1 MYTILLVLGIA
12 LAAFGGDRFVRGAV
26 GISVALRIPAGIIGA
41 TVAAFATSSPEL
53 SVSVISALEGDPEL
67 ALGDAAG
74 SNMVNLGVVLGL
86 TVMLVSVTARWVDIR
101 RELPVAVGALG
112 LVALVISDGVLGRGD
127 ALAMLSLFFVWLTWV
142 VFDARRERSAA
153 GAVIGDTNTLRST
166 LDLVVGLVL
175 LVVAGRLIVLGAKEV
190 GEVLGWDEFLVGAV
204 LVAIGTSTPELVT
217 ALVAAR
223 RGHAE
228 VGVGTVLGSNIFNT
242 LLIVGAA
249 GLIEPI
255 DASSTLIMIAIGAG
269 FVVTIAA
276 VPNRHGSFSRFR
288 GLVLLLVYAGYLG
301 ALFVWNA

>member
-1 MYTILLVLGIA
+1 MDIFFLVVGIV

-26 GISVALRIPAGIIGA
+26 GISTAMRIPPGIVGA

-53 SVSVISALEGDPEL
+53 SVAVLAALDGDPEL

-86 TVMLVSVTARWVDIR
+86 TVVLVAVTARWADIR
-101 RELPVAVGALG
+101 RELPAALGSLALVAVLIA
-112 LVALVISDGVLGRGD
+112 DGSLGRWD
-127 ALAMLSLFFVWLTWV
+127 AVAMVVFFVAWLAWV
-142 VFDARRERSAA
+142 VADARRERNAT
-153 GAVIGDTNTLRST
+153 GE
-166 LDLVVGLVL
+166 VVGDLGTGRSLVDLAVGLTL
-175 LVVAGRLIVLGAKEV
+175 LVIAGRLIVLGAKEV
-190 GEVLGWDEFLVGAV
+190 GDLLGWDEFVVGAV

-242 LLIVGAA
+242 LLIVGVA

-255 DASSTLIMIAIGAG
+255 DATSSLVTLALG
-269 FVVTIAA
+269 AA
-276 VPNRHGSFSRFR
+276 VAATLLATPNRR
-288 GLVLLLVYAGYLG
+288 GRLVRARGFMLLSVYAAYLV
-301 ALFVWNA
+301 ALFVGV

>member
-1 MYTILLVLGIA
+1 
-12 LAAFGGDRFVRGAV
+12 
-26 GISVALRIPAGIIGA
+26 
-41 TVAAFATSSPEL
+41 
-53 SVSVISALEGDPEL
+53 
-67 ALGDAAG
+67 
-74 SNMVNLGVVLGL
+74 
-86 TVMLVSVTARWVDIR
+86 
-101 RELPVAVGALG
+101 
-112 LVALVISDGVLGRGD
+112 
-127 ALAMLSLFFVWLTWV
+127 MLSLFFVWLTWV

-166 LDLVVGLVL
+166 LDLVVGLVV
-175 LVVAGRLIVLGAKEV
+175 LVVAGRLVVLGAKEV